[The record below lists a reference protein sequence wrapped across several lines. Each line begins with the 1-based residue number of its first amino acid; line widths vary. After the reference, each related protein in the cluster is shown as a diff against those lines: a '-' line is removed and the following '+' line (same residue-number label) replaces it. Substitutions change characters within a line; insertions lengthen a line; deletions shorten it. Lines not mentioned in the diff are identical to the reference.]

1 MSRAGAPLSSC
12 VGECVDEIGW
22 TSEREVLELLCER
35 LPLLLELEPGH
46 YAPLPLIAQAALR
59 DPSVLDGLPH
69 ISLLEVG
76 RYLDRY
82 HDVSLTELAA
92 RG

>member
-1 MSRAGAPLSSC
+1 MRRGGGAPLSSC
-12 VGECVDEIGW
+12 AGECPAP
-22 TSEREVLELLCER
+22 

-46 YAPLPLIAQAALR
+46 YAPLPLVAQAALR
-59 DPSVLDGLPH
+59 DPSVLDELPP